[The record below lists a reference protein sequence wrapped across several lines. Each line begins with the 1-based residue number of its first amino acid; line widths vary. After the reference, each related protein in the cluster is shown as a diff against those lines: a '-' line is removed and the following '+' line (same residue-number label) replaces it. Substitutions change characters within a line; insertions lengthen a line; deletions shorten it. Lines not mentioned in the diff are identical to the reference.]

1 PNMPNA
7 ILFDIL
13 NAIQASIVARGLT
26 GLAAANVVVQKAAGS
41 RAADLPAQEFPSI
54 VIAPFGAEGLDPDAG
69 TTARDDVVYKVL
81 VAILAAD
88 NGDQQANFNQYLTWR
103 QSLRQLFHDQPLAN
117 LCFRVEVQ
125 PLDVVDRDAWYQRN
139 VFASGFVLKCFSRET
154 RG

>member
-1 PNMPNA
+1 MPNA

-13 NAIQASIVARGLT
+13 NAIQTSIVARGLT
-26 GLAAANVVVQKAAGS
+26 GVGPANVVVQKVAGS
-41 RAADLPAQEFPSI
+41 RAGDLPAQEFPSI
-54 VIAPFGAEGLDPDAG
+54 VIAPYGAEGVDPEAG
-69 TTARDDVVYKVL
+69 TTSRDDVVYKVL

-117 LCFRVEVQ
+117 FCFRVEVQ
-125 PLDVVDRDAWYQRN
+125 PLDVVDRDAWHQRN
-139 VFASGFVLKCFSRET
+139 VFASGFVLKCFSREA